1 MTLEE
6 CGALFLDALSRTRI
20 AVPEGT
26 LLYRVAE
33 EVVEMAAA
41 YQSDGMVFL
50 RTGDPV
56 NALASFAYGLG
67 WLDAG
72 SRIGLF
78 EPLAAHPPD
87 GVDAVIPDRHGAH
100 LDEKTHRYRR
110 MLHSALLAVRA
121 GPDEASPL
129 SAGAE
134 VFCSAASSW
143 YAEGVELL
151 DAGDLAC
158 ALARF
163 SYGYA
168 WLDAGV
174 RAGLFRITGERGL
187 FTV

>member
-1 MTLEE
+1 MNLDDY
-6 CGALFLDALSRTRI
+6 GALFGGALSRTRI
-20 AVPEGT
+20 TVPEGT
-26 LLYRVAE
+26 LLYRVAG
-33 EVVEMAAA
+33 EVTEMAAA
-41 YQSDGMVFL
+41 YHSDGVVFL

-56 NALASFAYGLG
+56 NALAAFAYGLG

-72 SRIGLF
+72 SRLGLL

-87 GVDAVIPDRHGAH
+87 RVNTCIPDSQSAH

-110 MLHSALLAVRA
+110 MLDSALAMVEM
-121 GPDEASPL
+121 GPDMASPL
-129 SAGAE
+129 YTGADGLR
-134 VFCSAASSW
+134 SAAHSW
-143 YAEGVELL
+143 YAEGVERL
-151 DAGDLAC
+151 DSGDRAG

-174 RAGLFRITGERGL
+174 RAGLFRITGDRSL

>member
-1 MTLEE
+1 MNLEGYGVLYLE
-6 CGALFLDALSRTRI
+6 ALSRTWI

-26 LLYRVAE
+26 LLYRVAD
-33 EVVEMAAA
+33 EVVEMATA
-41 YQSDGMVFL
+41 YHSDGVVFL
-50 RTGDPV
+50 RTGDVV
-56 NALASFAYGLG
+56 NALAAFAYGLG

-72 SRIGLF
+72 SRLGLL

-87 GVDAVIPDRHGAH
+87 PVDACIPDSRSAH

-110 MLHSALLAVRA
+110 MLDSALSMVET
-121 GPDEASPL
+121 GPDQASPL
-129 SAGAE
+129 YAGAE
-134 VFCSAASSW
+134 TLRSTAQSW

-151 DAGDLAC
+151 DAGDRAG

-168 WLDAGV
+168 WLDAGI

>member
-1 MTLEE
+1 MTFEE
-6 CGALFLDALSRTRI
+6 YGALFLEALSRTRI

-26 LLYRVAE
+26 LLYRVAG

-41 YQSDGMVFL
+41 YHSDGIVFH

-56 NALASFAYGLG
+56 NALAAFAYGLG

-72 SRIGLF
+72 SRLGLL
-78 EPLAAHPPD
+78 EPLAAHPPSL
-87 GVDAVIPDRHGAH
+87 VDACIPDSQSAH
-100 LDEKTHRYRR
+100 LDEKTRRYRR
-110 MLHSALLAVRA
+110 MLHSALLMVET

-129 SAGAE
+129 YAAAE
-134 VFCSAASSW
+134 ALRSAAHSW
-143 YAEGVELL
+143 YADGVEHL
-151 DAGDLAC
+151 DAGDRAG

-163 SYGYA
+163 SYGHA
-168 WLDAGV
+168 WLDAGI

>member
-1 MTLEE
+1 MNFDDYGVLFRE
-6 CGALFLDALSRTRI
+6 ALCRTRI

-26 LLYRVAE
+26 LLHRAAAE
-33 EVVEMAAA
+33 VLEMAVA
-41 YQSDGMVFL
+41 YQDDGTTFL
-50 RTGDPV
+50 GDGDPV
-56 NALASFAYGLG
+56 NALAGFAYGLG

-72 SRIGLF
+72 SRLGLL

-87 GVDAVIPDRHGAH
+87 RVNTCIPDSQSAH

-110 MLHSALLAVRA
+110 MLDSALAMVEM
-121 GPDEASPL
+121 GPDMASPL
-129 SAGAE
+129 HAGADGLR
-134 VFCSAASSW
+134 SAAHSW
-143 YAEGVELL
+143 YAEGVERL
-151 DAGDLAC
+151 DSGDRAG

-174 RAGLFRITGERGL
+174 RAGLFRITGDRSL

>member
-6 CGALFLDALSRTRI
+6 YGALFGESLSRTRI

-26 LLYRVAE
+26 LLYRVAG

-41 YQSDGMVFL
+41 YHSDGTVFI

-56 NALASFAYGLG
+56 NALAAFAYGLG

-72 SRIGLF
+72 SRLGLL
-78 EPLAAHPPD
+78 EPLADHPPD
-87 GVDAVIPDRHGAH
+87 RVDACIPDSQSGH

-110 MLHSALLAVRA
+110 TLYSALSMVET
-121 GPDEASPL
+121 GPDVASPL
-129 SAGAE
+129 HAGAE
-134 VFCSAASSW
+134 GFRSAAHSW
-143 YAEGVELL
+143 YAEGVEHL
-151 DAGDLAC
+151 DAGDRAG

>member
-6 CGALFLDALSRTRI
+6 CGALFLDALSRARI
-20 AVPEGT
+20 VAPEGT
-26 LLYRVAE
+26 LLYRVAD

-72 SRIGLF
+72 SRLGLL
-78 EPLAAHPPD
+78 EPFAAHPPEQ
-87 GVDAVIPDRHGAH
+87 VDACIPDSQSAH

-110 MLHSALLAVRA
+110 MLHSALLAVCA
-121 GPDEASPL
+121 GPDEASLL
-129 SAGAE
+129 SEGAE
-134 VFCSAASSW
+134 AFRSAARSW
-143 YAEGVELL
+143 YAQGVEHL
-151 DAGDLAC
+151 DAGDLPG

-168 WLDAGV
+168 WLDAGI
-174 RAGLFRITGERGL
+174 RAGLFRITGDRGL

>member
-6 CGALFLDALSRTRI
+6 YGAVFLEALSLTRI
-20 AVPEGT
+20 AVPEET
-26 LLYRVAE
+26 LLHQVAD
-33 EVVEMAAA
+33 EVLEMAAA
-41 YQSDGMVFL
+41 YQSDGTAFL
-50 RTGDPV
+50 ADDPV
-56 NALASFAYGLG
+56 NALAAFAYGLG

-72 SRIGLF
+72 SRLGLF

-87 GVDAVIPDRHGAH
+87 GVDAAIPDRYGAH

-110 MLHSALLAVRA
+110 MLRSALLAVRA

-134 VFCSAASSW
+134 VFRSAASSR

-151 DAGDLAC
+151 DAGDLAG

>member
-6 CGALFLDALSRTRI
+6 YGVLFLAALRRTRI
-20 AVPEGT
+20 AVPAGPF
-26 LLYRVAE
+26 LYRAAE
-33 EVVEMAAA
+33 EVVEMTAA
-41 YQSDGMVFL
+41 YESDGGIFL

-56 NALASFAYGLG
+56 NALAAFAYGLG

-72 SRIGLF
+72 SRIGLL

-87 GVDAVIPDRHGAH
+87 RVNTCIPDSQSAH

-110 MLHSALLAVRA
+110 MLDSALAMVEM
-121 GPDEASPL
+121 GPDMASPL
-129 SAGAE
+129 YTGADGLR
-134 VFCSAASSW
+134 SAAHSW
-143 YAEGVELL
+143 YAEGVERL
-151 DAGDLAC
+151 DSGDRAG

-174 RAGLFRITGERGL
+174 RAGLYRITGDRSL
-187 FTV
+187 ITV

>member
-6 CGALFLDALSRTRI
+6 QGALFLEALRRTRV

-26 LLYRVAE
+26 LLYRAAG
-33 EVVEMAAA
+33 EVLEMAAA
-41 YQSDGMVFL
+41 YHSDGMTFL
-50 RTGDPV
+50 RTGE
-56 NALASFAYGLG
+56 LG

-72 SRIGLF
+72 SRLGLL
-78 EPLAAHPPD
+78 EPSIAHPP
-87 GVDAVIPDRHGAH
+87 GAAGACIPAALAAR
-100 LDEKTHRYRR
+100 LDEKTHRYQR
-110 MLHSALLAVRA
+110 MLEIALSAVET

-129 SAGAE
+129 SRGAE
-134 VFCSAASSW
+134 ELRSTARSW
-143 YAEGVELL
+143 YTDGRGRL
-151 DAGDLAC
+151 DAGDLAG

-168 WLDAGV
+168 WLDAGI

>member
-6 CGALFLDALSRTRI
+6 QGVLFLEALRRTRV

-26 LLYRVAE
+26 LLYRAAG
-33 EVVEMAAA
+33 EVLEMAAA
-41 YQSDGMVFL
+41 YHSDGMTFL
-50 RTGDPV
+50 RAGDLV
-56 NALASFAYGLG
+56 NALAGFAYGLG

-72 SRIGLF
+72 SRLGLL
-78 EPLAAHPPD
+78 EPSIAHPP
-87 GVDAVIPDRHGAH
+87 GAAGACIPAALAAR
-100 LDEKTHRYRR
+100 LDEKTHRYQR
-110 MLHSALLAVRA
+110 MLEIALSAVET

-129 SAGAE
+129 SRGAE
-134 VFCSAASSW
+134 ELRSTARSW
-143 YAEGVELL
+143 YTDGRGRL
-151 DAGDLAC
+151 DAGDLAG

-168 WLDAGV
+168 WLDAGI

>member
-6 CGALFLDALSRTRI
+6 YGAVFAEALSLTRI
-20 AVPEGT
+20 AVAEET
-26 LLYRVAE
+26 LLHPVAD
-33 EVVEMAAA
+33 EVLEMAVA
-41 YQSDGMVFL
+41 YQSDGTAFL
-50 RTGDPV
+50 ADDPV
-56 NALASFAYGLG
+56 NSLAAFAYGLG

-72 SRIGLF
+72 SRLGLF

-110 MLHSALLAVRA
+110 MLHSALLVVRA

-134 VFCSAASSW
+134 VFRSVASSR
-143 YAEGVELL
+143 YAEGVERL
-151 DAGDLAC
+151 DAGDLAG

-174 RAGLFRITGERGL
+174 RAGLLGITGDRGL